1 MACLKTS
8 GTPCTSRDPSQW
20 RLTLPGK
27 NLQRVTKYPLLG
39 GDPQELHG
47 WDCQRVHGTPTPHG
61 PVFTLSPQ
69 VPLYP
74 LPSVPGHT
82 LVSPHCHPLATMVET
97 LSLGAPGIQRAQGP
111 LLYVLALVYEALQG
125 SVYVRMSIFVCLC
138 GVPTHVA
145 DCWAV
150 VFFREWQVC
159 P

>member
-1 MACLKTS
+1 M
-8 GTPCTSRDPSQW
+8 
-20 RLTLPGK
+20 
-27 NLQRVTKYPLLG
+27 
-39 GDPQELHG
+39 
-47 WDCQRVHGTPTPHG
+47 
-61 PVFTLSPQ
+61 
-69 VPLYP
+69 
-74 LPSVPGHT
+74 
-82 LVSPHCHPLATMVET
+82 SPHCHPLATMVET